1 MAIISIENMKFYA
14 YHGCFEQERVIGT
27 NFLVSIYLQ
36 TDTSKAQQTDDILDT
51 LDYSKAYA
59 IVKEQMFIPSHLL
72 EHVAQRIIQ
81 ALKETFPQISHAKV
95 KVSKLNPPV
104 GGQMD
109 SVNVEIEEPIRNTI

>member
-36 TDTSKAQQTDDILDT
+36 TDTSKAQQTDNIQDT
-51 LDYSKAYA
+51 LDYSKAYV

-81 ALKETFPQISHAKV
+81 ALKEAFPQISHAKV

-109 SVNVEIEEPIRNTI
+109 SVSVEIEETI

>member
-36 TDTSKAQQTDDILDT
+36 TDTSKAQQTDNIQDT

-59 IVKEQMFIPSHLL
+59 IIKEQMFIPFS
-72 EHVAQRIIQ
+72 
-81 ALKETFPQISHAKV
+81 T
-95 KVSKLNPPV
+95 
-104 GGQMD
+104 
-109 SVNVEIEEPIRNTI
+109 